1 MATRGLIAFGCGVT
15 VPLLVLLPLM
25 HSDGG
30 SSDTSLLVSC
40 LITTPCISGLACRLK
55 V

>member
-1 MATRGLIAFGCGVT
+1 MATRGLIAFGCGVA
-15 VPLLVLLPLM
+15 VPLLLLLPLM

-40 LITTPCISGLACRLK
+40 VITTPCISVVWCAD
-55 V
+55 